1 MFCGK
6 CGTKLKEGAA
16 FCPECGNP
24 VRGIPESPVKTAD
37 PDATVKVRSAYPE
50 SLRKASAGIP
60 SGAAGRPPVIP
71 DSEATVRT
79 PFVAPSGR
87 PPVRTA
93 PEAPERPPV
102 RTAPEVPAKHEKLIS
117 TMDSA
122 VDPGQQEIFEK
133 NFKPL
138 GDL

>member
-24 VRGIPESPVKTAD
+24 VR
-37 PDATVKVRSAYPE
+37 R
-50 SLRKASAGIP
+50 IP
-60 SGAAGRPPVIP
+60 SGAAGKSPVKP
-71 DSEATVRT
+71 DPEATVRT
-79 PFVAPSGR
+79 PIVTPSGR
-87 PPVRTA
+87 PPVRTV
-93 PEAPERPPV
+93 PGAPERPSAGTVPEPPV
-102 RTAPEVPAKHEKLIS
+102 KKPEKLIS

-122 VDPGQQEIFEK
+122 GDPGQQEILDK

>member
-24 VRGIPESPVKTAD
+24 VRGIPEVPVRKAD
-37 PDATVKVRSAYPE
+37 PDATVKVRPAAYPE
-50 SLRKASAGIP
+50 SLRKA
-60 SGAAGRPPVIP
+60 PP
-71 DSEATVRT
+71 RT
-79 PFVAPSGR
+79 PSVTPPQKA
-87 PPVRTA
+87 PVRTA
-93 PEAPERPPV
+93 PEAPAKKLSVTSLEKPSAG
-102 RTAPEVPAKHEKLIS
+102 TVPQKPEKLIS